1 MPDRFPLLPM
11 VSIHVPICNEPPD
24 RVRRALASLADLDYP
39 AFEVLVVDHNTPDP
53 TVWEPVAQEC
63 ARRGSRFR
71 FFHLGRWPGG
81 RAGALNFAR
90 TQATHRAEVVAVLE
104 PNALV
109 ARNWLHDAV
118 SEFADPRVG
127 VVRSPYLLRK
137 AALDGVGGWAEWT
150 VTEDAALDLA
160 LSQARWLSAEPET
173 PLDCVPADFAESRRR
188 VARQAYGA
196 AQIGRRHWLLLS
208 LFDRTLTWPQ
218 RWRVVAGWLPWA
230 GDALGLLL
238 LWVSLALSLGL
249 VIGAGR
255 FGTSTALCTLLTAGL
270 LAGRLARLRS
280 VPVGAVVQELALSHT
295 AARAFWNALLGKGL
309 SYQDPAHPQLAPARQ
324 GGLVREEVA
333 LLLATGAALAGTA
346 AVHGL
351 ATWQALAWCGALL
364 AQSVPYLAAVS
375 MTWRPA
381 LAARQRAAPRPSL
394 GGVARSGSGD

>member
-1 MPDRFPLLPM
+1 MPDRSPLLPM

-53 TVWEPVAQEC
+53 AVWEPVAKEC
-63 ARRGSRFR
+63 ARRGARFR

-109 ARNWLHDAV
+109 ARSWLHDAV
-118 SEFADPRVG
+118 PEFADPRVG

-173 PLDCVPADFAESRRR
+173 LPDCAPADFAEARRR

-208 LFDRTLTWPQ
+208 LLDRTLTWPQ

-255 FGTSTALCTLLTAGL
+255 FGTSTALCAVLSIGL
-270 LAGRLARLRS
+270 LAARLARSRG
-280 VPVGAVVQELALSHT
+280 VPVGVVVQELALSHT
-295 AARAFWNALLGKGL
+295 AARAFWNALLGKGVP
-309 SYQDPAHPQLAPARQ
+309 SQDPAHPQLAPARP

-333 LLLATGAALAGTA
+333 LLLAAGAALAGTA
-346 AVHGL
+346 AVHGV

-364 AQSVPYLAAVS
+364 AQSVPYLAAVF

-381 LAARQRAAPRPSL
+381 LAPRQRAAPRPSL